1 MELHKMAIEWQQQQQ
16 QEDKQSDIQSSQDEV
31 VIETSQ
37 IHDGFKQSNHTY
49 LYSFFS
55 PFLY

>member
-31 VIETSQ
+31 VIETLSE
-37 IHDGFKQSNHTY
+37 IHNVID
-49 LYSFFS
+49 
-55 PFLY
+55 